1 MSMNVGG
8 NDDEFNSTIN
18 TTPLVDIMLVV
29 LIIFLITVPVA
40 AKTVKLELP
49 KVSNIA
55 LQTKPENIVIS
66 VDAEGKVYWN
76 DALLPDKAALLN
88 KLVAAGGKK
97 PQPEV
102 HIRGDSD
109 ARYENVGRVV
119 NYCQKA
125 GIIKVG
131 FLTLPVR
138 A

>member
-76 DALLPDKAALLN
+76 DGLLPDKTALLN
-88 KLVAAGGKK
+88 KLVAAGAKK

-102 HIRGDSD
+102 HIRGDAD